1 MFKFTPL
8 RATPKK
14 NQSFTLVL
22 FFCPPVSR
30 TLEHYASQ
38 GFGWFPPF
46 KANTFALIFLFWKIS
61 RSSYGLL
68 KKNQSF
74 TLVLFFLSSG
84 ESNPMFPRRSRFW
97 SVPSLTSH
105 FVWLVCCYSQ
115 HQSVILRATAKKYKP
130 LYINDL

>member
-1 MFKFTPL
+1 MLYNILSLIQKHAKTLNFSPL

-46 KANTFALIFLFWKIS
+46 KAKTFALIFLF
-61 RSSYGLL
+61 
-68 KKNQSF
+68 
-74 TLVLFFLSSG
+74 
-84 ESNPMFPRRSRFW
+84 
-97 SVPSLTSH
+97 
-105 FVWLVCCYSQ
+105 
-115 HQSVILRATAKKYKP
+115 
-130 LYINDL
+130 